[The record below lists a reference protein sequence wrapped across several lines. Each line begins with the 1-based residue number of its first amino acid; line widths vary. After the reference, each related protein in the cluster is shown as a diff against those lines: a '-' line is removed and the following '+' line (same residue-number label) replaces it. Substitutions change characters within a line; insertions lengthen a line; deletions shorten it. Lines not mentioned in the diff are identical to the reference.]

1 VGGEEMC
8 IQGFDWGNLVE
19 EDHLE
24 DLGID
29 WRKIL
34 KWVGLD

>member
-1 VGGEEMC
+1 MWESTGAYRVVMGKSEGK
-8 IQGFDWGNLVE
+8 N
-19 EDHLE
+19 HLD

-34 KWVGLD
+34 K